1 MIFLSENRFFSLFLK
16 KLNITKM
23 KGFWLAILMIIF
35 FSGLNAQNV
44 DAFVSPDSTSSY
56 VDSADINNSVEDTSA
71 ELSFKTVTDFMY
83 NFSVMLF
90 WPDYTDNFVIG
101 STSRK
106 LNHIIA
112 TKFDYRILHGRM
124 VDVVLVSSASMPKA
138 NIIYVTKNNYNL
150 LPTIVAHYKNSSTVI
165 VTETAAGL
173 SMGADIAIVKTYS
186 KSLGYYFSF
195 KYNENNLRAK
205 NIILSPSFRGYAAQ

>member
-1 MIFLSENRFFSLFLK
+1 
-16 KLNITKM
+16 M
-23 KGFWLAILMIIF
+23 KGFWLTIFMIILF
-35 FSGLNAQNV
+35 TGLNGQNI
-44 DAFVSPDSTSSY
+44 DTLASPDSTY
-56 VDSADINNSVEDTSA
+56 LDSAAMNNYPEETSA
-71 ELSFKTVTDFMY
+71 ELSFKTVTDFLY
-83 NFSVMLF
+83 NFSIMLF
-90 WPDYTDNFVIG
+90 WPDYADNFIIG

-106 LNHIIA
+106 LNHDIT
-112 TKFDYRILHGRM
+112 TKFEYRILHGRM
-124 VDVVLVSSASMPKA
+124 VNTVLVSSASMPKA

-150 LPTIVAHYKNSSTVI
+150 LPAIVAHYKNSSTVI
-165 VTETAAGL
+165 IITETAAGL

>member
-1 MIFLSENRFFSLFLK
+1 
-16 KLNITKM
+16 
-23 KGFWLAILMIIF
+23 MIILF
-35 FSGLNAQNV
+35 TGLNGQNI
-44 DAFVSPDSTSSY
+44 DTLASPDSTY
-56 VDSADINNSVEDTSA
+56 LDSAAMNNYPEETSA
-71 ELSFKTVTDFMY
+71 ELSFKTVTDFLY
-83 NFSVMLF
+83 NFSIMLF
-90 WPDYTDNFVIG
+90 WPDYADNFIIG

-106 LNHIIA
+106 LNHDIT
-112 TKFDYRILHGRM
+112 TKFEYRILHGRM
-124 VDVVLVSSASMPKA
+124 VNTVLVSSASMPKA

-150 LPTIVAHYKNSSTVI
+150 LPAIVAHYKNSSTVI
-165 VTETAAGL
+165 ITETAAGL